1 MPVRY
6 ESVTANPEPLARPL
20 TFPFSNK
27 TAKNRLLKSAM
38 AENLATWSGTDPSRR
53 GIPTPELVEIYRRP
67 SSWGEGPNSFG
78 VIVTGNMDVEF
89 DYMTS
94 VGDMIVTPECEPV
107 GERFEGFRA
116 VAAAGKAHGS
126 LMLPQITHA
135 GRQVKKKI
143 QPSPISASAIQLGPK
158 MGMEFGAP
166 REATKADIE
175 RVVEGF
181 AHAAEYLEKAGFDG
195 IQVHAAHGYLVS
207 QFLSRTTNQRADE
220 YGTQTLENR
229 TRLIAE
235 IGRAVRART
244 SPGLILSAKL
254 NSVEFQDGGVTP
266 DEARELCGQLSE
278 LGFDF
283 PEISGGTYEDVG
295 FDWVRDSTRQREGFF
310 LEFADTVVK
319 GLGDDAGARR
329 TKAYIVGGMRS
340 VGAMVKALDVVD
352 GVSLARPAAHEFRIA
367 SDILEGRISGA
378 VRPVDMLEADFGF
391 EMAAA
396 GANMRLV
403 SKGREPFDVSD
414 PAAVQVFAGDVQA
427 WYGDIVADGDRLEHH
442 GAADFSGE
450 TRPYDATAAA

>member
-1 MPVRY
+1 MPARY
-6 ESVTANPEPLARPL
+6 ESVAASPEPLARPL

-38 AENLATWSGTDPSRR
+38 AENLASWSGTDPSRR
-53 GIPTPELVEIYRRP
+53 GIPTPELVDIYRR
-67 SSWGEGPNSFG
+67 WGEGPNSFG
-78 VIVTGNMDVEF
+78 VIVTGNVDVEF
-89 DYMTS
+89 DYMTA
-94 VGDMIVTPECEPV
+94 VGDMIVTPECEPA

-126 LMLPQITHA
+126 LMLAQITHA
-135 GRQVKKKI
+135 GRQVMNKI
-143 QPSPISASAIQLGPK
+143 QPNPISASAVQLEPK

-166 REATKADIE
+166 REATKADID

-181 AHAAEYLEKAGFDG
+181 AHAAEYVDKAGFDG
-195 IQVHAAHGYLVS
+195 IQLHAAHGYLIA
-207 QFLSRTTNQRADE
+207 QFLSRTTNQRTDE

-229 TRLIAE
+229 TRLIAD

-244 SPGLILSAKL
+244 SPGFVLSAKL

-266 DEARELCGQLSE
+266 DEARELCGRLAG

-283 PEISGGTYEDVG
+283 LEISGGTYEDIG
-295 FDWVRDSTRQREGFF
+295 LDWAKDSTRRREGFF

-319 GLGDDAGARR
+319 GLGDDAGGERR

-352 GVSLARPAAHEFRIA
+352 GVSLGRPAAHEFRIA
-367 SDILEGRISGA
+367 SDVLEGRVAGA
-378 VRPVDMLEADFGF
+378 IRPTDMLEADFGF

-414 PAAVQVFAGDVQA
+414 PAAVQVFARDMQA
-427 WYGDIVADGDRLEHH
+427 WYGDMVADGDRLHHH
-442 GAADFSGE
+442 GAVDFSGQ
-450 TRPYDATAAA
+450 TRPYGAIAAA

>member
-6 ESVTANPEPLARPL
+6 EGVAAGAEPLTRPL

-38 AENLATWSGTDPSRR
+38 AENLATWSGTDPSKR
-53 GIPTPELVEIYRRP
+53 GIPTPELVEIYRR
-67 SSWGEGPNSFG
+67 WGEGPNSFG
-78 VIVTGNMDVEF
+78 VIITGNVDIEF
-89 DYMTS
+89 DYMTG

-116 VAAAGKAHGS
+116 VAAASKAHGS
-126 LMLPQITHA
+126 LVLAQITHA
-135 GRQVKKKI
+135 GRQMVKKI
-143 QPSPISASAIQLGPK
+143 QPNPISASAIQLEPK

-166 REATKADIE
+166 REATKADID
-175 RVVEGF
+175 RIVEGF

-195 IQVHAAHGYLVS
+195 IQLHAAHGYLIA
-207 QFLSRTTNQRADE
+207 QFLSRTTNRRSDE

-244 SPGLILSAKL
+244 SPGFVLSAKL

-266 DEARELCGQLSE
+266 EEARELCGRLSG

-283 PEISGGTYEDVG
+283 LEISGGTYEDLG
-295 FDWVRDSTRQREGFF
+295 LNLVRDSTRQREGFF
-310 LEFADTVVK
+310 LKFADTVVK
-319 GLGDDAGARR
+319 GLGDHAGARQ

-340 VGAMVKALDVVD
+340 VGAMVEALDVVD
-352 GVSLARPAAHEFRIA
+352 GVSLGRPAAHEFRIA
-367 SDILEGRISGA
+367 SDMLEGRVSGA
-378 VRPVDMLEADFGF
+378 VRPVEILEADFGF

-396 GANMRLV
+396 CANMRLV
-403 SKGREPFDVSD
+403 SKGREPFDISD
-414 PAAVQVFAGDVQA
+414 PVAVQVFAGDMQT
-427 WYGDIVADGDRLEHH
+427 WYGDMVADGDKLNHH
-442 GAADFSGE
+442 GAVDFSGE
-450 TRPYDATAAA
+450 TRPYGATAAA

>member
-1 MPVRY
+1 M
-6 ESVTANPEPLARPL
+6 
-20 TFPFSNK
+20 
-27 TAKNRLLKSAM
+27 
-38 AENLATWSGTDPSRR
+38 SG
-53 GIPTPELVEIYRRP
+53 
-67 SSWGEGPNSFG
+67 
-78 VIVTGNMDVEF
+78 
-89 DYMTS
+89 
-94 VGDMIVTPECEPV
+94 VGDMVVTPECEPV

-126 LMLPQITHA
+126 LMLAQITHA
-135 GRQVKKKI
+135 GRQVMNKI
-143 QPSPISASAIQLGPK
+143 QPNPISASAVQLGSSSHLSSVPSSDMDWHRLTTAAEPK

-166 REATKADIE
+166 REATKADID

-195 IQVHAAHGYLVS
+195 IQLHAAHGYLIA
-207 QFLSRTTNQRADE
+207 QFLSRTTNRRADE

-244 SPGLILSAKL
+244 SPGFVLSAKL

-266 DEARELCGQLSE
+266 DEARELCGRLAG

-283 PEISGGTYEDVG
+283 LEISGGTYEDVG
-295 FDWVRDSTRQREGFF
+295 LEWVRDSTRRREGFF

-319 GLGDDAGARR
+319 GLADDAGARR

-352 GVSLARPAAHEFRIA
+352 GVSVGRPAAHEFRIA
-367 SDILEGRISGA
+367 SDILEGRVTGA
-378 VRPVDMLEADFGF
+378 VRPVDAFEADFGF
-391 EMAAA
+391 EVAAA

-403 SKGREPFDVSD
+403 SKGREPFDASD
-414 PAAVQVFAGDVQA
+414 PAAVQVFAGDMQA
-427 WYGDIVADGDRLEHH
+427 WYGDMVADGDRLEHH

-450 TRPYDATAAA
+450 TRPYGATAAA